1 MKRMF
6 KTWQEYNKAK
16 GLLAFPDATVYDMAV
31 ALERAIELI
40 EAMRPAIKLAHP
52 FATGGVMPW
61 EAPPHVRKLWYA
73 HSILPE
79 WLWNRDPRE

>member
-16 GLLAFPDATVYDMAV
+16 GLLAYPDATMFEMAV
-31 ALERAIELI
+31 ALEKAIELI
-40 EAMRPAIKLAHP
+40 DAMRPAIKLAHP

-79 WLWNRDPRE
+79 WLWHRDPRE